1 MHKKKVFLH
10 DQLEHLNRQQV
21 NMFRQGY
28 LHKQLSMSIN
38 IPPDNS
44 LFLNCG

>member
-10 DQLEHLNRQQV
+10 DHLEHLNRQQA
-21 NMFRQGY
+21 NMFRHVH